1 MATLYLV
8 SVEGEVGKTAFALG
22 LALHARDHGL
32 KIGYMKP
39 VGVRVDTT
47 SEGHL
52 IDSDAAFVKQVLGL
66 EEPLDVICPVLL
78 TEVVRR
84 DAIEGRLHDAAGA
97 IRAAHAKIA
106 ADKDL
111 TIVDGPPTTR
121 QGFTI
126 GAEPQKVAELIDARV
141 LVVLRGEY
149 HVSAEAALLA
159 KSVFGNRVIGAVL
172 NATPLESA
180 SDARSV
186 FGAYLE
192 RHGMHLYGVLPRDPL
207 LGSFTVGELTE
218 LLNGRSLCC
227 PGAEGLLVE
236 SFTVGA
242 MGAEAAMRYFLRQ
255 GNKAVIT
262 GGDRTDIILA
272 ALDTPTRCVILTG
285 NLMPEQTA
293 MTRALDRQ
301 VPLLL
306 TPYDTIETVRRIE
319 EARGPIRLTSP
330 RQVERL
336 TQLINR
342 EIDVDGLFEALG
354 ITSKI

>member
-32 KIGYMKP
+32 KVGYMKP
-39 VGVRVDTT
+39 VGIRIDTT

-52 IDSDAAFVKQVLGL
+52 VDSDAAFVKQVLGL

-97 IRAAHAKIA
+97 IRSAHAQIA

-126 GAEPQKVAELIDARV
+126 GAEPAKVAELTDARV
-141 LVVLRGEY
+141 LFVLRGDY
-149 HVSAEAALLA
+149 YVSAEAALLA
-159 KSVFGNRVIGAVL
+159 KSVFGKRVIGAVL
-172 NATPLESA
+172 NSTPLESA

-192 RHGMHLYGVLPRDPL
+192 RQGMHLYGVLPRDPL
-207 LGSFTVGELTE
+207 LGSFTVG
-218 LLNGRSLCC
+218 
-227 PGAEGLLVE
+227 
-236 SFTVGA
+236 
-242 MGAEAAMRYFLRQ
+242 
-255 GNKAVIT
+255 
-262 GGDRTDIILA
+262 
-272 ALDTPTRCVILTG
+272 
-285 NLMPEQTA
+285 
-293 MTRALDRQ
+293 
-301 VPLLL
+301 
-306 TPYDTIETVRRIE
+306 
-319 EARGPIRLTSP
+319 
-330 RQVERL
+330 
-336 TQLINR
+336 
-342 EIDVDGLFEALG
+342 
-354 ITSKI
+354 